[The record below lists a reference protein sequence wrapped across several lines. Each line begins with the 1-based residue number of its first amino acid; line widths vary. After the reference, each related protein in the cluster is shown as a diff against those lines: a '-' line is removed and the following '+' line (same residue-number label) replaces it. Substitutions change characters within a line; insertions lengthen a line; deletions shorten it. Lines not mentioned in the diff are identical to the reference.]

1 MSTTKVYL
9 LLIFSSVFFTAK
21 CGVFFPADLPT
32 IEALIA
38 LHKSIAKAEKEA
50 RTKITAS
57 EVIESENKSL
67 VTKFHEKRDILDSKL
82 TNIYSY
88 VIFAASLGELA
99 ADVVRLT
106 KDYKDFNEN
115 TYKYVL
121 KKPFIMW
128 YYKGVTEELIREV
141 KYCKNSIVQL
151 TLSGTDLLRLSMSD
165 KMKLIYDLKGSITRA
180 RGAIARANLFCSVI
194 VNGSWKPD
202 YIWEI
207 LNAKET
213 EKIAQKC
220 IQGFKSHCK

>member
-21 CGVFFPADLPT
+21 CGVFSLADLPT

-38 LHKSIAKAEKEA
+38 LRKSIAKAEKEA